1 MYQVWRLLHGVDDT
15 EVAKAKDVPHQISI
29 VSYGHL
35 IFKRS
40 LLTTLQEDS
49 YIRLDDVEQVEKQ
62 LRLLSGR
69 LLKQMRLD
77 LVDGDYLGIAV
88 KREQE
93 DPPFDTKATSS
104 RRWIAHPKTLRLSTR
119 TRPRPPL
126 NPDGTQFRTFNRIS
140 KSSSMPSFVFS
151 LAEEVTVLAAKLVE
165 ETLLPLFRKLH
176 PEKSAWNLSLV
187 NLCATNMSMS
197 ASESKSGAGRD
208 IVKMLRR
215 QEDVL
220 KHWKVADV
228 EVAPSKD
235 EPNDRQMNQD
245 DTNEIE
251 CGASNRPCPGHADL
265 EDAYQPTQV
274 SFLVDEA
281 WESEGQEDD
290 LGDKCQECGAMVPPF
305 AVDAHE
311 RFHSLSVDQED
322 AADPHN
328 HSIFS

>member
-29 VSYGHL
+29 VSYGHF
-35 IFKRS
+35 IFKGS
-40 LLTTLQEDS
+40 LLTTWQEDS

-77 LVDGDYLGIAV
+77 LVDGDFLGIAV
-88 KREQE
+88 KGEQK
-93 DPPFDTKATSS
+93 DPPVDTKATSS
-104 RRWIAHPKTLRLSTR
+104 PRWIAHPKKLRLS

-126 NPDGTQFRTFNRIS
+126 NPDGTQLRTFNRIS

-151 LAEEVTVLAAKLVE
+151 LAEEVTVLAGKLVE

-176 PEKSAWNLSLV
+176 PEKSTWNLSLV

-197 ASESKSGAGRD
+197 ASESRSGAGRD

-228 EVAPSKD
+228 DVAPSKD
-235 EPNDRQMNQD
+235 QPNDRHMEQD
-245 DTNEIE
+245 DINDIE
-251 CGASNRPCPGHADL
+251 CGAASCSCPGYADL
-265 EDAYQPTQV
+265 EDVCQPPQV

-281 WESEGQEDD
+281 WESDGQEDD

-322 AADPHN
+322 AADPHK